1 MSNCDPTLEQ
11 FIKPVPY
18 CQFEKTLERIIPAFE
33 QNNSNFLVVVN
44 QANFPLG
51 MIAARTA
58 LQGYSDKTSADLAL
72 MPLLS
77 PVATVSE
84 QTSLEQLL
92 PYLENSRDQ
101 EKILLVDHKGKLRGE
116 LDTESLLKVLLRE
129 QTKNSSTVQSDLQ
142 PLLDFLEQLP
152 LPLMLQTQEGK
163 LLYQNAN
170 WRKNICIKT
179 ENCCLLTQE
188 AVVEQKQWCNLIA
201 EPRSEQTNSAEEGV
215 IFDSEPS
222 SQKRIGNPS
231 HCPLFPLSTH
241 ASEATPTKTSGV
253 WQFVTLNLPESQFGS
268 VCVVIA
274 TDITE
279 QRQLCKELAAK
290 NADLIQLNRL
300 KDEFLAC
307 ITHELKS
314 PLTAIVGLSNLLS
327 EKSIGELNQ
336 RQQRYV
342 QQIYQ
347 SGRQLMNLVNDLLDL
362 ARLETGQLQL
372 HPEVVNLQQVCDR
385 AYKEAEQQTP
395 NSPTAFKRHIEDGLE
410 TIIADELRL
419 RQMLVHLL
427 SNGRKFTA
435 ESGEMG
441 LDISQWEGWI
451 AFTVWDTGIG
461 IPESSQHLIFQK
473 FQQLED
479 PMTRQFSGTGLG
491 LVLTQRLA
499 HAHGGDVSFIS
510 EEGKGSQFTLLL
522 PPAPPPKPFHPQ
534 SHAKQ
539 VAGKLVLVVEAVP
552 RYLSHITQQLRELGY
567 RVAIARSGTEA
578 LLKARTFQPSTIF
591 LNPVLPLLSGWD
603 VLTLLKSHPSS
614 GNLPII
620 ITGTRGEK
628 QQAMNNGADAFLTL
642 PIAKDSLEDALAACA
657 APRSLYRQSLTVLR
671 LHYSGINAPPKH
683 DPVTKILSQPPK
695 TGSHQINYRILEADD
710 PQQAELLQ
718 RIWHPD
724 VLLLTGDNIPR
735 SFLQE
740 LSAQE
745 TLCSLPIVCIDPE
758 IARLAHQVGQLSV
771 YPCLNLDTGEYKNP
785 LWSVLQFAAGINP
798 PPRHTAPYIVVV
810 DGKKLTSPSGSSI
823 GSEWLNAFIQYLA
836 TAGYRS
842 SLAHSWTEIY
852 QQVEQQGADL
862 LLLDLEATE
871 ADAAMTEGLRQL
883 TQISHL
889 PIIAIAPPKQLLEQ
903 EKLHS
908 LLKQV
913 ATEILPGHPQSMQEL
928 LSSLE
933 QQLLSYPMVTDN
945 PNDQ

>member
-33 QNNSNFLVVVN
+33 ENNSSFLVVVN

-51 MIAARTA
+51 IISAGTA
-58 LQGYSDKTSADLAL
+58 LQRISDYKTVQSSL
-72 MPLLS
+72 MQLLS

-92 PYLENSRDQ
+92 PYLESSRD
-101 EKILLVDHKGKLRGE
+101 EKILVVNQQGKLRGE
-116 LDTESLLKVLLRE
+116 LDTESILQVLLRE
-129 QTKNSSTVQSDLQ
+129 QKNNSSDVPSNLQ
-142 PLLDFLEQLP
+142 PFLNFLEQLP

-163 LLYQNAN
+163 LLYQNAS
-170 WRKNICIKT
+170 WRENICTKT
-179 ENCCLLTQE
+179 ENCCLLTRE
-188 AVVEQKQWCNLIA
+188 PVVEQKQWCNLIA
-201 EPRSEQTNSAEEGV
+201 EPQSEQANSAEKGV
-215 IFDSEPS
+215 ISDSAPS
-222 SQKRIGNPS
+222 SQKIIGNRS

-241 ASEATPTKTSGV
+241 TSEATTTQTSGV

-290 NADLIQLNRL
+290 NADLVQLNRL

-327 EKSIGELNQ
+327 EKSIGDLNQ

-342 QQIYQ
+342 KQIYQ

-385 AYKEAEQQTP
+385 AYNEAEQQTA
-395 NSPTAFKRHIEDGLE
+395 NSPTEFKQTIEDGLE

-435 ESGEMG
+435 EKGEMG

-499 HAHGGDVSFIS
+499 HAHGGDVSFVS
-510 EEGKGSQFTLLL
+510 EAGKGSQFTLLL
-522 PPAPPPKPFHPQ
+522 PPAPPPKPFYPQ
-534 SHAKQ
+534 SHAKAM
-539 VAGKLVLVVEAVP
+539 AGKLVLVVEAVP

-591 LNPVLPLLSGWD
+591 INPVLPLLSGWD

-620 ITGTRGEK
+620 VTGTRGEK

-642 PIAKDSLEDALAACA
+642 PLERESLEDALAACA

-671 LHYSGINAPPKH
+671 LHYSGVNALPKG
-683 DPVTKILSQPPK
+683 DLVTEILSQPPK
-695 TGSHQINYRILEADD
+695 TGSHQMNYRILEADD

-735 SFLQE
+735 SFMQE
-740 LSAQE
+740 LSEQE
-745 TLCSLPIVCIDPE
+745 ALCSLPIVCIDPE
-758 IARLAHQVGQLSV
+758 TARLAYKVGKLSV
-771 YPCLNLDTGEYKNP
+771 YPCLNLDRGEYKNP
-785 LWSVLQFAAGINP
+785 LWSVLKFAAGINP

-810 DGKKLTSPSGSSI
+810 DGKKLTTTSGSGI

-842 SLAHSWTEIY
+842 SLAHSWTEVD
-852 QQVEQQGADL
+852 QQVAQQGADL
-862 LLLDLEATE
+862 LLLDLEATQ
-871 ADAAMTEGLRQL
+871 ADAEMMEGLRQL
-883 TQISHL
+883 AQINHL
-889 PIIAIAPPKQLLEQ
+889 PIIAIAPPKLLLNQ
-903 EKLHS
+903 EKLYS
-908 LLKQV
+908 LLKEV

-928 LSSLE
+928 LSCLE
-933 QQLLSYPMVTDN
+933 QQLISYPSIKNHTDD
-945 PNDQ
+945 P